1 MKKILIIISLFFYNT
16 YGYANNIVY
25 LDIQYIIDN
34 SNIGKHYK
42 KKIQNNQKLNQSELK
57 KKELLIKKKENEIQN
72 QKNILNKDVIE
83 KKVKDINIMLNDFQ
97 TMRNKFNKSIIETK
111 KSYTGEILKIL
122 NPLLTSYV
130 DKNNILLVVE
140 KKNILIGVKS
150 LDITSNILQ
159 ILNEETNKKN
169 LINEN

>member
-16 YGYANNIVY
+16 CGYANNIVY

-42 KKIQNNQKLNQSELK
+42 KKIQNNQKLNKSELK

-72 QKNILNKDVIE
+72 QKNILNKDEIE

-122 NPLLTSYV
+122 NPLLTAYV

>member
-42 KKIQNNQKLNQSELK
+42 KKIQNNQKLNKSELK

-72 QKNILNKDVIE
+72 QKNILNKDEIE

-159 ILNEETNKKN
+159 ILNDETNKKN

>member
-42 KKIQNNQKLNQSELK
+42 KKIQNNQKLNKSELK

-72 QKNILNKDVIE
+72 QKNILNKDEIE

>member
-25 LDIQYIIDN
+25 LDVQYIIDN

-72 QKNILNKDVIE
+72 QKNILNKDEIE

-150 LDITSNILQ
+150 LDITSKILQ
-159 ILNEETNKKN
+159 ILNDETNKKN

>member
-42 KKIQNNQKLNQSELK
+42 KKIQNNQKLNKSELK

-72 QKNILNKDVIE
+72 QKNILNKDEIE

-122 NPLLTSYV
+122 NPLLTAYV
-130 DKNNILLVVE
+130 YKNNILLVVE

>member
-42 KKIQNNQKLNQSELK
+42 KKIQNNQKLNKSELK

-72 QKNILNKDVIE
+72 QKNILNKDEIE

-111 KSYTGEILKIL
+111 KNYTGEILKIL

-150 LDITSNILQ
+150 LDITSKILQ
-159 ILNEETNKKN
+159 ILNDETNKKN

>member
-72 QKNILNKDVIE
+72 QKNILNKDEIE

-150 LDITSNILQ
+150 LDITSKILQ
-159 ILNEETNKKN
+159 ILNDETNKKN

>member
-42 KKIQNNQKLNQSELK
+42 KKIQNNQKLNKSELK

-72 QKNILNKDVIE
+72 QKNILNKDEIE

-122 NPLLTSYV
+122 NPLLTAYV
-130 DKNNILLVVE
+130 DKNNILLKIE

>member
-1 MKKILIIISLFFYNT
+1 M
-16 YGYANNIVY
+16 
-25 LDIQYIIDN
+25 
-34 SNIGKHYK
+34 
-42 KKIQNNQKLNQSELK
+42 
-57 KKELLIKKKENEIQN
+57 
-72 QKNILNKDVIE
+72 NKDEIE

-122 NPLLTSYV
+122 NPLLTAYV

-159 ILNEETNKKN
+159 ILNDETNKKN

>member
-1 MKKILIIISLFFYNT
+1 MKKILIVISLFFYNT

-72 QKNILNKDVIE
+72 QKNILNKDEIE

-150 LDITSNILQ
+150 LDITSKILQ
-159 ILNEETNKKN
+159 ILNDETNKKN